1 MKLVPTGDEVRGH
14 GCVSL
19 PLRSQQAPVG
29 RDVPAVLQRSGPVQ
43 LRRRD
48 GQTVGPEDGS
58 LAAGRGGAAEPRLR
72 SGSKRPLCFIYNWLP
87 RTERYLNSPLDVLP
101 DSLQAA
107 SCGESEHRTR
117 GWFVLPA
124 AGTEQRRLNYWCWT
138 LIWTTWRKTAT
149 E

>member
-1 MKLVPTGDEVRGH
+1 MKLLPALATRSEVM
-14 GCVSL
+14 VVTPPPSS
-19 PLRSQQAPVG
+19 RSQQAPVG
-29 RDVPAVLQRSGPVQ
+29 RDVPAVLPRPGPVQ

-72 SGSKRPLCFIYNWLP
+72 SGSERPRP
-87 RTERYLNSPLDVLP
+87 RRDVISARSRSTSRPSP
-101 DSLQAA
+101 DSPQAA
-107 SCGESEHRTR
+107 SSGESERPTR

-138 LIWTTWRKTAT
+138 LTWTTWRKTPT